1 MNNKN
6 RHVGKI
12 KQAHGL
18 RGEVYVLIF
27 SKDIT
32 WIKKLKTVLL
42 IQNNIEKIITV
53 LKAKPFKDGLILS
66 LDQITDRNQS
76 EAIQGS
82 EVWIDQNL
90 FKSKPDET
98 PYLLEIEN
106 FDVNDKA
113 LGTIGKITG
122 FLFNGLQDLLV
133 VSDVNNSE
141 IKYEIPFVDQ
151 FVLKIDSEK
160 NILFMDLP
168 EGLIDIN
175 LVIEKQ
181 NDGNDENSDKNS
193 DES

>member
-32 WIKKLKTVLL
+32 WIKKLKTIVLV
-42 IQNNIEKIITV
+42 QNNIEKTITV

-90 FKSKPDET
+90 FKSNPDET

-106 FDVNDKA
+106 FDIDDKR
-113 LGTIGKITG
+113 LGTIGKISG

-133 VSDVNNSE
+133 VTDINNSE

-151 FVLKIDSEK
+151 FVLKIDSDRK
-160 NILFMDLP
+160 ILFMDLP

-175 LVIEKQ
+175 LIAEKQ
-181 NDGNDENSDKNS
+181 NDGVDEA
-193 DES
+193 